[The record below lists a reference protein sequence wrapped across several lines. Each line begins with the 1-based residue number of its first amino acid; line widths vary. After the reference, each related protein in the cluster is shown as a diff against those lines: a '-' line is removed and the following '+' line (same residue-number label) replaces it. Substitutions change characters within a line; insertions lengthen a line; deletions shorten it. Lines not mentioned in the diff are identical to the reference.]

1 MHVRGTI
8 SSVGFRSGDRFVVG
22 CWPHSP
28 VGPLADVMWVSVDGC
43 RRLMTDT
50 DEGAA
55 FITSIYE
62 FDEVEVAPL
71 TVVAQRAATLV
82 STERIRLA
90 LRGGWL
96 RPVPFRRPRAFT
108 RVIEAPIARR
118 LMGVECYGTSPRGAH
133 EWYQTT
139 GWRWVLDATGELD
152 GHDLGPP
159 TTLRPALG
167 VGFSDP
173 PARPSIVRVRVAI
186 EHPGAASGARAR
198 AAARLR

>member
-8 SSVGFRSGDRFVVG
+8 SSVGFSSGDRFVIG
-22 CWPHSP
+22 CWAESP
-28 VGPLADVMWVSVDGC
+28 VGPLADVMWASADGC
-43 RRLMTDT
+43 RRLLTDS

-71 TVVAQRAATLV
+71 TVVARQEATLV
-82 STERIRLA
+82 RSERLRLS
-90 LRGGWL
+90 LRGGRL
-96 RPVPFRRPRAFT
+96 RPVPFRRPRAVT
-108 RVIEAPIARR
+108 RVVEAPIARR
-118 LMGVECYGTSPRGAH
+118 LMGVECYGTSPRGVR

-152 GHDLGPP
+152 GRDLGPP

-167 VGFSDP
+167 VGFSEP

-186 EHPGAASGARAR
+186 EHPGAASGIRH
-198 AAARLR
+198 